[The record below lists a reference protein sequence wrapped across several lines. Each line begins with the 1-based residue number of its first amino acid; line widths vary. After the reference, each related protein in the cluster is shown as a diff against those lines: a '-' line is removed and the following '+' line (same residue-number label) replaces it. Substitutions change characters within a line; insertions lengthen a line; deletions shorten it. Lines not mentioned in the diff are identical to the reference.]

1 MMNFGEL
8 MNIKG
13 HWDTFSQTHPQFV
26 KFLNYMSKEKIEEGT
41 VISISVKKK
50 DSEKEIKT
58 NLSITES
65 DIAFI
70 EAIKNSVGK
79 K

>member
-1 MMNFGEL
+1 MA
-8 MNIKG
+8 
-13 HWDTFSQTHPQFV
+13 
-26 KFLNYMSKEKIEEGT
+26 KEKIEEGT